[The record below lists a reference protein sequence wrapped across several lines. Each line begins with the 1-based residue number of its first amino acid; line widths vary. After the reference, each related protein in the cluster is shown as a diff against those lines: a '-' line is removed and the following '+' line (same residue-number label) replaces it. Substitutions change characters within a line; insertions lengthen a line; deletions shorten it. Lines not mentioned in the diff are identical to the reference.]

1 MGAFEKK
8 DWHCTMARHMNI
20 HYSFCQTSFSFGEIH
35 QLILSLLQDMNQ
47 ILKSTGPKSFYGIN
61 QKCSLYAYNN
71 YVLAFHCSPIPLEQT
86 CERG

>member
-1 MGAFEKK
+1 MGGVGGQH
-8 DWHCTMARHMNI
+8 WHCTMARHMNI

-61 QKCSLYAYNN
+61 QNVLCMRITTMSLLFI
-71 YVLAFHCSPIPLEQT
+71 VVQSL
-86 CERG
+86 